1 MSSDT
6 PDQTKLACLRQTLN
20 EKLTT
25 IKGLDSEVIELLDDY
40 EAVVEDIEG
49 ADVFKDKIF
58 ISML

>member
-1 MSSDT
+1 MT
-6 PDQTKLACLRQTLN
+6 